1 MPAKYIK
8 NKLDKWWS
16 RVLFRLISKSTHAT
30 RITLKLQPAEKI
42 DQSLKGMVAH
52 NV

>member
-1 MPAKYIK
+1 MPARYIK

-30 RITLKLQPAEKI
+30 RITLKLQPAEKSI
-42 DQSLKGMVAH
+42 KA
-52 NV
+52 